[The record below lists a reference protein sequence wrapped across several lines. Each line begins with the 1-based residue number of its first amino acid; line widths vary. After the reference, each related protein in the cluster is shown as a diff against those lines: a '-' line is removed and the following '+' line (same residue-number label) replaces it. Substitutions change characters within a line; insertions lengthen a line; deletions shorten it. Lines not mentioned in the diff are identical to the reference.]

1 MNKDTSVGVVE
12 DLLTNTM
19 NLVALEYHLNI
30 LIRKYR
36 DLNDLVLTPE
46 GSEYI
51 PEVEITELTMNLHE
65 VTELRRKAMRLLKAQ
80 ATSGGNK
87 DYWCSLKHAFVSA
100 ITSFEL
106 WQTDLFNEELEQFFL
121 TNYRLMNVALS
132 KFLGHEPVACSACL
146 ADMMEVT
153 NENKLV
159 Q

>member
-1 MNKDTSVGVVE
+1 
-12 DLLTNTM
+12 
-19 NLVALEYHLNI
+19 
-30 LIRKYR
+30 
-36 DLNDLVLTPE
+36 
-46 GSEYI
+46 
-51 PEVEITELTMNLHE
+51 
-65 VTELRRKAMRLLKAQ
+65 MRLLKAQ
-80 ATSGGNK
+80 ATSSGNK

-132 KFLGHEPVACSACL
+132 KFLGYEPVACSACL
-146 ADMMEVT
+146 ADMLEVA